1 MTAQEPGRTPRE
13 TPREDPRLRA
23 ARYLNGPERTTAGSD
38 AVPDP
43 GAGADSTPES
53 DMDLSAAEDGAAA
66 STGSS
71 TPSGTQADE
80 EHQRQRRIAAQS
92 VEAIARTAVDRAIA
106 DGAFDHLAY
115 AGKPLPASVSS
126 TDPDWWTKSLLQR
139 EDIHAAEGTGPEAL
153 LLRVADARLDAE
165 LDSLH
170 SERAVIETIEAF
182 NHRII
187 EARRQLL
194 GGPPVITPL
203 RDPATEV
210 ARWRERAAQR
220 RAAQRRGAQRGA
232 DQHNPDQPSPEQERD
247 PQTQRRPRR
256 PWGRRG
262 RR

>member
-1 MTAQEPGRTPRE
+1 MTAQDPGRTPRE
-13 TPREDPRLRA
+13 TSREDPRLRA
-23 ARYLNGPERTTAGSD
+23 ARYLNGPDRTAAGAGSSSSE
-38 AVPDP
+38 DP
-43 GAGADSTPES
+43 GADFSVTEEATD
-53 DMDLSAAEDGAAA
+53 A
-66 STGSS
+66 
-71 TPSGTQADE
+71 GTQDDDRADTRAATRADE

-203 RDPATEV
+203 RDPAAEV

-220 RAAQRRGAQRGA
+220 RAAHHGA
-232 DQHNPDQPSPEQERD
+232 DQHGPEQRSPEQQED

>member
-1 MTAQEPGRTPRE
+1 MSAQDPGRTPQE

-23 ARYLNGPERTTAGSD
+23 ARYLSGPARTAAGAG
-38 AVPDP
+38 AVPGP
-43 GAGADSTPES
+43 GVGADSTPAS
-53 DMDLSAAEDGAAA
+53 DTDLSAAEDGAAA
-66 STGSS
+66 SIGSS
-71 TPSGTQADE
+71 TPSGPQADE

-92 VEAIARTAVDRAIA
+92 VEAIARTAVDRAMA

-153 LLRVADARLDAE
+153 LLRVADARLDGE
-165 LDSLH
+165 LDTLH
-170 SERAVIETIEAF
+170 SERAVIESIEAF
-182 NHRII
+182 DHRII

-220 RAAQRRGAQRGA
+220 RAAHHGA
-232 DQHNPDQPSPEQERD
+232 DQRSSDQDDD